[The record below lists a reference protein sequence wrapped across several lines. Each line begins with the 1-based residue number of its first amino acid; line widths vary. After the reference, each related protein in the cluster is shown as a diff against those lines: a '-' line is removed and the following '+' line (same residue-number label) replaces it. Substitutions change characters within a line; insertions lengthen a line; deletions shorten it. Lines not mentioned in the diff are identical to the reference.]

1 MEGGRSDL
9 RATSRDIL
17 RLIHSHVEQCRA
29 CSELRGLG
37 QRNTRS
43 TGDGM
48 LSTLL
53 ARRMRTGMCGAANGS
68 TDSTFRRS
76 MLGVRQRGKRHRE
89 SSYIPISVIGS
100 ARSIHVLHRAA
111 AHGARQTHGMTAVES
126 CRAPP
131 LLRSMAHPQRLHMIH
146 T

>member
-17 RLIHSHVEQCRA
+17 RLIHSHVELCRA

-68 TDSTFRRS
+68 TDSTFVAVCLVFAS
-76 MLGVRQRGKRHRE
+76 AE
-89 SSYIPISVIGS
+89 SDIG
-100 ARSIHVLHRAA
+100 RVVTYLY
-111 AHGARQTHGMTAVES
+111 
-126 CRAPP
+126 P
-131 LLRSMAHPQRLHMIH
+131 
-146 T
+146 